1 MNDKE
6 REKDVES
13 CMQDSE
19 KEKDVEFYDAELGI
33 SLNFVIVLLMLCI
46 MLF

>member
-1 MNDKE
+1 MMNDKE

-19 KEKDVEFYDAELGI
+19 KEKDVEFYDA
-33 SLNFVIVLLMLCI
+33 
-46 MLF
+46 